1 MAGQPPSR
9 RHHGWYLCRKR
20 ISVRMPFFLWN
31 QDEEHK
37 KVLLEGDL
45 SAERMTGKC
54 RLREWVLKKG
64 EKERIED

>member
-1 MAGQPPSR
+1 
-9 RHHGWYLCRKR
+9 
-20 ISVRMPFFLWN
+20 MPFFLWN